1 MALNTQKPSRQHLEE
16 RFNLYL
22 RFGKRLFDIFSSVIA
37 AIFLMP
43 LLFFVALL
51 IKVFDP
57 GPIIF
62 RQKRIGR
69 KGNVFEFYKFRSMP
83 INTGDVPS
91 DQVGRIKLTWVGQLI
106 RRTNIDELPQ
116 LFNIL
121 IGDMSVVGPRPP
133 ILSQQELIN
142 HRKENG
148 SILCRPG
155 LTGLAQ
161 VSSFDGMSVYEKS
174 MLDGQYANSI
184 SFKNDLLII
193 FKTFSYLLKPPPIY

>member
-1 MALNTQKPSRQHLEE
+1 M
-16 RFNLYL
+16 YL
-22 RFGKRLFDIFSSVIA
+22 RFGKRLFDVLA
-37 AIFLMP
+37 ALTATIFLMP
-43 LLFFVALL
+43 ILLFVALL
-51 IKVFDP
+51 IKLFDP

-83 INTGDVPS
+83 INICDVPS
-91 DQVGRIKLTWVGQLI
+91 DQVGRIRLTWIGYLI

-116 LFNIL
+116 LLNIL
-121 IGDMSVVGPRPP
+121 LGDMSVVGPRPP
-133 ILSQQELIN
+133 ILSQNLLIN
-142 HRKENG
+142 LRKSNK

-161 VSSFDGMSVYEKS
+161 ISSFDGMSVYDKA

-184 SFKNDLLII
+184 SFRNDMLII
-193 FKTFSYLLKPPPIY
+193 IKTFSYLLKPPPVY